1 MGNSLA
7 VKEKDFDYRS
17 KLINEVKNSKEKI
30 FDPRDIADKILKSL
44 FKDENIRFIYVNK
57 KKRFMM
63 YKDGVWSEENV
74 GEGSYLR
81 NFITEFLND
90 ITPRY
95 NRKGKINDVIRN
107 IIVLTS
113 RLKKNDLFDPAN
125 QTKYL
130 INFKNVMVN
139 VKDKSKGPHN
149 PKFRSI
155 YQIPVNYKEGA
166 ECPLWKKALKEWID
180 DEDTRLFLQEYVGY
194 LISTYSCAHKFV
206 IFLGEGANGK
216 SVFLNTVQALLGEYV
231 ENFELSRFVNKNEKR
246 WTSHAI
252 EGKLANISADIDP
265 VIINSSQLIKKL
277 AAGDPVS
284 AEIKG
289 GISYSYKPVIKL
301 LFSANR
307 LPKTKDATLGFYRRL
322 EIVEF
327 PNQFSPYMEGYDPQ
341 LTEKLKAE
349 LPGIARWAIKGL
361 IRFLDQ
367 NKQFTISKSMKSSKL
382 KYMEKN
388 EVIKLFIKGNVD
400 VTDKKEDYIINNKLH
415 KLYSDWAEDYGIT
428 PVSLNAL
435 TRYIEKEDIGLN
447 EDGTTVKPINGE
459 SKRCY
464 IGVKLKEQNKRASF
478 EELFSEENIN
488 EFGFLE

>member
-1 MGNSLA
+1 
-7 VKEKDFDYRS
+7 
-17 KLINEVKNSKEKI
+17 
-30 FDPRDIADKILKSL
+30 
-44 FKDENIRFIYVNK
+44 
-57 KKRFMM
+57 
-63 YKDGVWSEENV
+63 
-74 GEGSYLR
+74 
-81 NFITEFLND
+81 
-90 ITPRY
+90 
-95 NRKGKINDVIRN
+95 
-107 IIVLTS
+107 
-113 RLKKNDLFDPAN
+113 
-125 QTKYL
+125 
-130 INFKNVMVN
+130 
-139 VKDKSKGPHN
+139 
-149 PKFRSI
+149 
-155 YQIPVNYKEGA
+155 
-166 ECPLWKKALKEWID
+166 
-180 DEDTRLFLQEYVGY
+180 
-194 LISTYSCAHKFV
+194 
-206 IFLGEGANGK
+206 LGEGANGK